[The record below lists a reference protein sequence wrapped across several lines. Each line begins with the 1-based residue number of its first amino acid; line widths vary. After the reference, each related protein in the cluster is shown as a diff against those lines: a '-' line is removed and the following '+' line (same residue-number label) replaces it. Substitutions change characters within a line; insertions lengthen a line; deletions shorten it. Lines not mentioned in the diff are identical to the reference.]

1 MNIGRYK
8 SIMAYTSPSFF
19 LSLKN
24 NRDKKLDY
32 NGIST
37 EFLYSCLHGRLND
50 LLKNSHFRDML
61 K

>member
-8 SIMAYTSPSFF
+8 SIMAYASPSFF

-37 EFLYSCLHGRLND
+37 EF
-50 LLKNSHFRDML
+50 FI
-61 K
+61 

>member
-32 NGIST
+32 DGMSA
-37 EFLYSCLHGRLND
+37 EF
-50 LLKNSHFRDML
+50 FV
-61 K
+61 